1 MWWLRWHIQHSKLS
15 STKQPSQIKQ
25 LVRGDHLLGH
35 CSTGV
40 LPRKYD
46 IANSGSV
53 AVDAYEAEGEG
64 DLGHPRAPSLN
75 QEVSKDQAEDSEQG
89 EDGPVLGAG
98 KKTKKNSWQC
108 TSWWFISLDCSLTQF
123 TRTNKESFEV

>member
-1 MWWLRWHIQHSKLS
+1 M
-15 STKQPSQIKQ
+15 
-25 LVRGDHLLGH
+25 
-35 CSTGV
+35 
-40 LPRKYD
+40 LPWKYD

-98 KKTKKNSWQC
+98 KTKKQTHDNDNGDSFF
-108 TSWWFISLDCSLTQF
+108 SRLF
-123 TRTNKESFEV
+123 THTIYKNKQGKF

>member
-1 MWWLRWHIQHSKLS
+1 M
-15 STKQPSQIKQ
+15 
-25 LVRGDHLLGH
+25 
-35 CSTGV
+35 

-89 EDGPVLGAG
+89 EDGPVLRAG
-98 KKTKKNSWQC
+98 K
-108 TSWWFISLDCSLTQF
+108 TQKQ
-123 TRTNKESFEV
+123 TRDSALPGDFCFSIVHSHNCQEQTRKVLKFNSFERALLNGHVLSQEFKL

>member
-1 MWWLRWHIQHSKLS
+1 M
-15 STKQPSQIKQ
+15 
-25 LVRGDHLLGH
+25 
-35 CSTGV
+35 

-53 AVDAYEAEGEG
+53 AVDAYEAKGEG

-75 QEVSKDQAEDSEQG
+75 QKVSKNQAEDSEQG

-98 KKTKKNSWQC
+98 KTQKQTRDNALPGDS
-108 TSWWFISLDCSLTQF
+108 FFDCSLTQF

>member
-1 MWWLRWHIQHSKLS
+1 MTR
-15 STKQPSQIKQ
+15 STFQFANSAASKQPSQIKQ

-46 IANSGSV
+46 IADSGSV

-98 KKTKKNSWQC
+98 KTRNQTRDNAPPGDS
-108 TSWWFISLDCSLTQF
+108 FFNCSLTQF

>member
-1 MWWLRWHIQHSKLS
+1 MTHSTFQFANS
-15 STKQPSQIKQ
+15 AASKQPSQIKQ
-25 LVRGDHLLGH
+25 LVRSDHLLGH

-53 AVDAYEAEGEG
+53 AVDAYEAEAEG

-98 KKTKKNSWQC
+98 KTQKQTCDNALPGDSLRLFTHTIYKTKQGK
-108 TSWWFISLDCSLTQF
+108 F
-123 TRTNKESFEV
+123 